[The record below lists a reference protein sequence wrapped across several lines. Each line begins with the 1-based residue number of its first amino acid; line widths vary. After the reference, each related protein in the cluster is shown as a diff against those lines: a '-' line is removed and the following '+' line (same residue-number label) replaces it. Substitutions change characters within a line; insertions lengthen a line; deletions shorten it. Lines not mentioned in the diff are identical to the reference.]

1 MKVTHTCKLPIQ
13 EKMKQRILPFLLV
26 FTVSIF
32 LSISVRA
39 QNSQMKTEETIF
51 VFGGDINQKFVQ
63 YVVDLTGKKN
73 PKVCYLPTA
82 SADNQDNIQYW
93 ENISDR
99 IGIEP
104 IVLKVWV
111 SSSEENKSFE
121 DILLNSD
128 AIVVGGG
135 NTLNMLGIWKA
146 QGIDTLLN
154 KALKKGIIL
163 AGGSAGSICWF
174 QKGVS
179 DSRPVHLSSVNGLGF
194 LPYSNCP
201 HYSQEAKKNLYHQM
215 IQDQQMTSGY
225 AIDEL
230 AGILFKNEKAVEFVS
245 QSNMQNS
252 YFVHTE
258 KGKVISTKM
267 ESEILVD
274 KNAIPK
280 NSYTSVPVKQKIK
293 DLQEINDQT
302 QPLNA
307 YVSEIKNLRLNKDG
321 ISEAEKNKVLNI
333 GIEKIFIYENKIA
346 GVTNDAYLDSFGY
359 GVWYFYNCDGA
370 WKSMGEDIGGKTV
383 SDSEVTFREK
393 AKIIIEQAQKKFNC
407 Q

>member
-1 MKVTHTCKLPIQ
+1 MRQKKVY
-13 EKMKQRILPFLLV
+13 FLLV
-26 FTVSIF
+26 FTLCVFIS
-32 LSISVRA
+32 LSAKA
-39 QNSQMKTEETIF
+39 QNKKLKNEETIF
-51 VFGGDINQKFVQ
+51 VFGGVVNKKFAQ
-63 YVVDLTGKKN
+63 YVADLTDKKN
-73 PKVCYLPTA
+73 PKLCFLPTA
-82 SADNQDNIQYW
+82 SADGNDNIQHW
-93 ENISDR
+93 KNICNR

-135 NTLNMLGIWKA
+135 NTLNMLGIWKS
-146 QGIDTLLN
+146 QGIDTTLK

-174 QKGVS
+174 QKGIS

-201 HYSQEAKKNLYHQM
+201 HYTEEARKNLYLQM
-215 IQDQQMTSGY
+215 IKDKQMTPGY

-230 AGILFKNEKAVEFVS
+230 AGILFKNGKAVEFVS
-245 QSNMQNS
+245 QSNIQNS
-252 YFVHTE
+252 YFVHPE

-267 ESEILVD
+267 ESKILVN
-274 KNAIPK
+274 KNAIPE
-280 NSYTSVPVKQKIK
+280 NSYSSELVKQKIK
-293 DLQEINDQT
+293 DLIDINDQT
-302 QPLNA
+302 QPLNS
-307 YVSEIKNLRLNKDG
+307 YVYEIKSLKLYKDG
-321 ISEAEKNKVLNI
+321 ISESERNKVLNI
-333 GIEKIFIYENKIA
+333 NIEKIFIYENKIA

-359 GVWYFYNCDGA
+359 GVWYFYNCNGT

-383 SDSEVTFREK
+383 FDSEITFREK
-393 AKIIIEQAQKKFNC
+393 AKTIIDQAEKKYNSN
-407 Q
+407 